1 MFTECITSDNLL
13 GGPHIMLVSLF
24 DHDVNSFI
32 PVSLFVSVFA
42 FVRLSEI
49 FLAIFLEII

>member
-1 MFTECITSDNLL
+1 
-13 GGPHIMLVSLF
+13 MLVSLF